1 MDYQG
6 FLTAVQDLNN
16 NSYFYGN
23 QVLYKMAAESHIE
36 DQDQLA
42 GMMWLIGRSYA
53 ASPQRRSYAKKWPVR
68 SDNDGRDQFF
78 SYVANALKLP
88 NLLAKDDCIRF
99 KTPNEDIKL
108 LTDSIRMV
116 LQFNLSLSKAIE
128 KFDNAPDGI
137 HCTNHI
143 SFCSK
148 FLHFYYR
155 NAVFIIDSYAQAGA
169 THLFGGYNANKLKY
183 ICEPVDRN
191 TDYFD
196 ETVYKQFPK
205 KKANDLEKCIE
216 GNLADVLAQ
225 YKDRKQEN
233 AKAYVKHCVRSY
245 LLGCKLKEEK
255 VIPSAQL
262 AGEKFQSMPR
272 LVDTVFLNIKG
283 KGKENLPKEI

>member
-6 FLTAVQDLNN
+6 FLAAVQSLNE

-23 QVLYKMAAESHIE
+23 EVLYRMAAES
-36 DQDQLA
+36 DMRSPDQLA
-42 GMMWLIGRSYA
+42 GTMWLIGRSYA
-53 ASPQRRSYAKKWPVR
+53 ASPQRRSYVKKHPVR
-68 SDNDGRDQFF
+68 PDNDGRDQFF
-78 SYVANALKLP
+78 SYIAKALELP
-88 NLLAKDDCIRF
+88 NILEKDDFITF
-99 KTPNEDIKL
+99 KTCDDVEL
-108 LTDSIRMV
+108 LTNSIRMV

-128 KFDNAPDGI
+128 KFDDAPEGV

-205 KKANDLEKCIE
+205 KKVNDLKKCIE

-225 YKDRKQEN
+225 YKSRKQEN

-262 AGEKFQSMPR
+262 AGEEFRSMPR
-272 LVDTVFLNIKG
+272 LIDTVFLNIKG

>member
-1 MDYQG
+1 
-6 FLTAVQDLNN
+6 
-16 NSYFYGN
+16 
-23 QVLYKMAAESHIE
+23 
-36 DQDQLA
+36 
-42 GMMWLIGRSYA
+42 
-53 ASPQRRSYAKKWPVR
+53 
-68 SDNDGRDQFF
+68 
-78 SYVANALKLP
+78 
-88 NLLAKDDCIRF
+88 
-99 KTPNEDIKL
+99 
-108 LTDSIRMV
+108 MV

-128 KFDNAPDGI
+128 QFDDAPEGV

-205 KKANDLEKCIE
+205 KKVNDLEKCIE

-225 YKDRKQEN
+225 YESRKQEN

-262 AGEKFQSMPR
+262 AGEEFQSMPR

>member
-6 FLTAVQDLNN
+6 FLAAVQSLNE

-23 QVLYKMAAESHIE
+23 EVLYRMAAESDIK
-36 DQDQLA
+36 DPDQLA
-42 GMMWLIGRSYA
+42 GTMWLIGRSYA
-53 ASPQRRSYAKKWPVR
+53 ASPQRRSYAKKHTVR
-68 SDNDGRDQFF
+68 PDNDGRDQFF
-78 SYVANALKLP
+78 SYIAKALELP
-88 NLLAKDDCIRF
+88 NILEKNDFITF
-99 KTPNEDIKL
+99 KTCGDIEL

-128 KFDNAPDGI
+128 QFDDAPEGV

-205 KKANDLEKCIE
+205 KKVNDLEKCIE
-216 GNLADVLAQ
+216 GKLADVLAQ
-225 YKDRKQEN
+225 YESRKHEN

-262 AGEKFQSMPR
+262 AGEEFQSMPR